1 MNIGILALQ
10 GAFEEHKKV
19 FESLGVSSKEI
30 RQKKDLSGIDAIVL
44 PGGESTVQGQLL
56 RKLDIF
62 IELKKL
68 IEAGL
73 PTLATCAGAILLAK
87 KIENDPD
94 SHLATL
100 PVTIKRNAYGRQL
113 GSFKSLLDFDDIK
126 DYPAVFIRAPYF
138 TELGQGVQILSQ
150 NGSEIVAIKYKNQLA
165 MSFHPEMTSDTRIH
179 KKFLE
184 IYGNG

>member
-44 PGGESTVQGQLL
+44 PGGESTVQGELL

-62 IELKKL
+62 IELKNL

-94 SHLATL
+94 SHLASL
-100 PVTIKRNAYGRQL
+100 PVKLKEMHMAD
-113 GSFKSLLDFDDIK
+113 SL
-126 DYPAVFIRAPYF
+126 AVFRSLP
-138 TELGQGVQILSQ
+138 T
-150 NGSEIVAIKYKNQLA
+150 
-165 MSFHPEMTSDTRIH
+165 
-179 KKFLE
+179 LE
-184 IYGNG
+184 R

>member
-1 MNIGILALQ
+1 M
-10 GAFEEHKKV
+10 
-19 FESLGVSSKEI
+19 
-30 RQKKDLSGIDAIVL
+30 
-44 PGGESTVQGQLL
+44 

-62 IELKKL
+62 IELKNL

-100 PVTIKRNAYGRQL
+100 PVTIRRNAYGRQL

-138 TELGQGVQILSQ
+138 TELGQGVHILSQ
-150 NGSEIVAIKYKNQLA
+150 NGSEIVAVKYKNQLA